1 MTCSRLGIAAA
12 LLCVALIALP
22 GCGGRKDK
30 KKKKGGDDAQVA
42 GVVKELPTYEL
53 ASDLRA
59 SYPAV
64 AAFVDQFVQT
74 CLTPDYPGYRRLVS
88 RDVIPES
95 QARFEAI
102 YNAVRSVRVET
113 IEPLEIDFEPL
124 ADMTVHLVICAVE
137 FDPGSRIRL
146 RERGRRIGLLVFEEN
161 GALRMRPAPSELQPR
176 EPVAPTTTSAPATT
190 RPAFPWDE
198 DVDS

>member
-1 MTCSRLGIAAA
+1 MVAAA
-12 LLCVALIALP
+12 VCIALIALP
-22 GCGGRKDK
+22 GCGGRKSK
-30 KKKKGGDDAQVA
+30 KEKKGDADAQVA
-42 GVVKELPTYEL
+42 GVIKELPTYEL
-53 ASDLRA
+53 PSDLRA
-59 SYPAV
+59 SYPRV

-74 CLTPDYPGYRRLVS
+74 CLADDYPGYRRLVS
-88 RDVIPES
+88 RNVVPES

-102 YNAVRSVRVET
+102 YQAVRAVRVES

-124 ADMTVHLVICAVE
+124 ADMSVHLVVCAVE
-137 FDPGSRIRL
+137 FDPGSRVRL
-146 RERGRRIGLLVFEEN
+146 RERGRKIGLLVFEED